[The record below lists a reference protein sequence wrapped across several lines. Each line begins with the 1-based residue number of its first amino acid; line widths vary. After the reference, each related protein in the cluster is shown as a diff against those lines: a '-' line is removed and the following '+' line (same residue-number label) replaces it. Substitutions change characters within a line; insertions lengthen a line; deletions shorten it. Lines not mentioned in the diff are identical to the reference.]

1 MKTLKQ
7 SISQYMRLL
16 TVILAVLILNI
27 IIYIQVI
34 NEQRQAYENAVR
46 TFRQIEQMLAAN
58 QVEIE
63 EIVAEYS
70 GTCLRS
76 AEAIAYMIQN
86 DPSVLDDI
94 EELKDIARLVGVDE
108 IHIFDKTGRIYAGTH
123 PEYYDFTFDS
133 GEQMAFFKPML
144 TDHTLKLVQEITPN
158 TAEEKLMQYSALWSE
173 DGTFIVQ
180 IGMEPCQCDESYG
193 EKRIILSVLAISGKS
208 GSGLLCN

>member
-133 GEQMAFFKPML
+133 GEQMAFL
-144 TDHTLKLVQEITPN
+144 N
-158 TAEEKLMQYSALWSE
+158 R
-173 DGTFIVQ
+173 
-180 IGMEPCQCDESYG
+180 C
-193 EKRIILSVLAISGKS
+193 
-208 GSGLLCN
+208 